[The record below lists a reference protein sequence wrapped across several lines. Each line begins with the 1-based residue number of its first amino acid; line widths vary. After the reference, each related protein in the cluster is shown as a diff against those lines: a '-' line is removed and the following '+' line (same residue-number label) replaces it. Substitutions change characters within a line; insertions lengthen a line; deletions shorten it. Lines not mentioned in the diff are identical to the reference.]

1 VITVPAAPKSRS
13 GSDSRRVLVF
23 CASSRQC
30 APEYHALA
38 HELGAA
44 LARAGMPIIYG
55 GGAVGSM
62 GALAD
67 GALAEGGEVIGI
79 QPHFMAEL
87 EWAHSSLTRLELVDD
102 MQERKRRMVAQCDA
116 IVALPGGSGT
126 LEELFEVMT
135 AKRLGGFC
143 GPIVIVNQG
152 GFFDPMLAQLDRC
165 IEEKM
170 MDERH
175 RTMWQLVSRADDVI
189 GAIEDAPEWS
199 SEALDFAAL

>member
-1 VITVPAAPKSRS
+1 
-13 GSDSRRVLVF
+13 VLVF

-30 APEYHALA
+30 AAEYHTLA
-38 HELGAA
+38 RALGAA

-67 GALAEGGEVIGI
+67 GALAEGGEVTGI

-87 EWAHSSLTRLELVDD
+87 EWSHSSLTRLELVDD

-135 AKRLGGFC
+135 AKRLGAFC

-152 GFFDPMLAQLDRC
+152 GFFDPMLEQLDRC
-165 IEEKM
+165 IEEQM

-175 RTMWQLVSRADDVI
+175 RTMWQVVSRADEVI
-189 GAIEDAPEWS
+189 GAMENSPEWS
-199 SEALDFAAL
+199 SEALGFAAL